1 VRLLGQINLNITL
14 TKRLPAWAQKS
25 SRKFPFAN
33 EGSLT
38 DDAFQPKSFT
48 VRIEEGDF
56 EIPSQAWVPSKF
68 AHLHSGRP
76 SLKFTRRLVFDVSPY
91 PPKSEWKKGSHGKDL
106 WDFKEFVGKSPQV
119 ESFVAKTQTVQDSQ
133 N

>member
-56 EIPSQAWVPSKF
+56 EIPSKAWVPSKR
-68 AHLHSGRP
+68 AHLSSGKL
-76 SLKFTRRLVFDVSPY
+76 SLDYKRRLVFDKSPY

-106 WDFKEFVGKSPQV
+106 WDFKEFVSKCPQV
-119 ESFVAKTQTVQDSQ
+119 ESFLATTTQFGR
-133 N
+133 